1 MEEEQA
7 ALKNYGELFKVCKNR
22 PENDAHWDSEA
33 RVEIRT
39 TGGGF
44 CQIFLEFSPRS
55 LGKMNLILTSIFF
68 KGVETTN

>member
-44 CQIFLEFSPRS
+44 VKYFWNFHPDPWGR
-55 LGKMNLILTSIFF
+55 
-68 KGVETTN
+68 